1 MLIILDPS
9 WARCF
14 WWYLRSHSKWLKIEM
29 VAAATSRAIIIQLR
43 KMFTI
48 YGLPE
53 LLVSDNG
60 SVLVSKEFKDFL
72 KGNRIHHVTSA
83 PYHPSSNGLADG
95 SVLAFKK
102 GMKKGMDNDL
112 QRQLSS
118 LLFHH
123 RTTPH
128 TTTGVSPAELMITT
142 GEDKIGSHASRCR
155 STVVR
160 KQEKQKEIGI
170 YPPKRKASLCRCDMC
185 TCEV

>member
-60 SVLVSKEFKDFL
+60 SVLVSKEFK
-72 KGNRIHHVTSA
+72 GNRIHLVTSA
-83 PYHPSSNGLADG
+83 PYHPS
-95 SVLAFKK
+95 
-102 GMKKGMDNDL
+102 
-112 QRQLSS
+112 
-118 LLFHH
+118 
-123 RTTPH
+123 
-128 TTTGVSPAELMITT
+128 
-142 GEDKIGSHASRCR
+142 
-155 STVVR
+155 
-160 KQEKQKEIGI
+160 
-170 YPPKRKASLCRCDMC
+170 
-185 TCEV
+185 